1 MSIGSGVRP
10 RPEAD
15 YAAARVRFERLQA
28 LDGATILP
36 QGRSRL
42 YDHGARTPLAVV
54 LLHGLTNCPQ
64 QWHDFASDLHARG
77 HTVVVPRLPGHAD
90 SDRSGRALAHVRADD
105 FLATASDAVDIAAG
119 AGESVV
125 VAGLSIG
132 GAFATWLALERD
144 DVARAVA
151 IVPMFG
157 LKRTNAA
164 LGFLLAVALRIAPN
178 FYIAWDARQVPPYA
192 YLRFPTHALAACLR
206 VGVAAYRLA
215 RLQAP
220 LGRLIMLLNA
230 LEPAIDNGMAR
241 SVARRCDRRRP
252 GCARIVV
259 LNDLPANHDIIDP
272 TNPFAHTAL
281 VYPHLR
287 HLLAD

>member
-1 MSIGSGVRP
+1 MSIGSGVKP
-10 RPEAD
+10 EPEAD
-15 YAAARVRFERLQA
+15 YASALTRFERLQA
-28 LDGATILP
+28 RDGATILP
-36 QGRSRL
+36 EGRSRF
-42 YDHGARTPLAVV
+42 YGHGARTPLAVV

-64 QWHDFASDLHARG
+64 QWHEFASDLHARG
-77 HTVVVPRLPGHAD
+77 HTVVVPRLPGHGDA
-90 SDRSGRALAHVRADD
+90 DRSARALAHVRAEE
-105 FLATASDAVDIAAG
+105 FLATASAAVDIAAG
-119 AGESVV
+119 AGDSVA

-157 LKRTNAA
+157 LKRTNAT
-164 LGFLLAVALRIAPN
+164 LCSLLAAALRLAPN
-178 FYIAWDARQVPPYA
+178 FYISWDARQVPPYA
-192 YLRFPTHALAACLR
+192 YLRFPTHAFAACLR
-206 VGVAAYRLA
+206 IGVAAYRKA
-215 RLQAP
+215 RRRAP
-220 LGRLIMLLNA
+220 RGRLTMLLNA

-241 SVARRCDRRRP
+241 TVVRRCNRHRL
-252 GCARIVV
+252 GSARIVV

-287 HLLAD
+287 HLILD